1 MYLVPVPR
9 QSARVFDRLF
19 DETFERFF
27 NNPAEAPA
35 TVARTPAIDVTE
47 SDLNYTVT
55 IDLPG
60 AAKDAIKVSIDGRR
74 VNVSAEVKKET
85 ETREGERVVHRERSA
100 ASWSRTFTL
109 SQDIDQTASSA
120 KLDHGVLTLVLG
132 KKRAPGAAQLTIN

>member
-35 TVARTPAIDVTE
+35 ARTPAIDVTE
-47 SDLNYTVT
+47 SDLNYTVI
-55 IDLPG
+55 IDMPG
-60 AAKDAIKVSIDGRR
+60 AAKDGIKVSIDGRR
-74 VNVSAEVKKET
+74 VDVSAEVKKET
-85 ETREGERVVHRERSA
+85 ETKEGERLVHRERSA
-100 ASWSRTFTL
+100 ANWSRAFTL

-120 KLDHGVLTLVLG
+120 KLDQGVLTLVLG